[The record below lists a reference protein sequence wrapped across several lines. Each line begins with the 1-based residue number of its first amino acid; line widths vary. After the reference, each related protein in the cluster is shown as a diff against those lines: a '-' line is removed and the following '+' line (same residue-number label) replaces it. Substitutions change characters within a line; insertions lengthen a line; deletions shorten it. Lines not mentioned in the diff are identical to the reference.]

1 MKKNIGAIIQARMG
15 STRLPEKIFR
25 KLNNKTVLEH
35 IYNRVKDSTVD
46 KVVIA
51 TTNNRSDDIV
61 EEFCKKKLYPYYRG
75 SEDDVLERFYF
86 AAKQF
91 GIDIIVRVTADDP
104 LKDTEVVN
112 KAISIMLNNNYDYVS
127 NTIEPTYPEGIDI
140 EVFSFKALERAYNE
154 AKLKSEHEHVTPYI
168 WKNDDKFK
176 IYNMKNDIDLS
187 GLRWTMDTEDDYNFM
202 KEVYSF
208 FKDVDNF
215 SMEDV
220 LKILEKHPKLSEINM
235 GHIRN
240 EGYLRSVKEDKN
252 EL

>member
-1 MKKNIGAIIQARMG
+1 M
-15 STRLPEKIFR
+15 
-25 KLNNKTVLEH
+25 
-35 IYNRVKDSTVD
+35 
-46 KVVIA
+46 
-51 TTNNRSDDIV
+51 
-61 EEFCKKKLYPYYRG
+61 
-75 SEDDVLERFYF
+75 
-86 AAKQF
+86 
-91 GIDIIVRVTADDP
+91 
-104 LKDTEVVN
+104 
-112 KAISIMLNNNYDYVS
+112 
-127 NTIEPTYPEGIDI
+127 
-140 EVFSFKALERAYNE
+140 ERAYNE

-240 EGYLRSVKEDKN
+240 EGYLKSVKEDKN

>member
-1 MKKNIGAIIQARMG
+1 MKKIIGAIIQARMG
-15 STRLPEKIFR
+15 STRLPEKILR

-35 IYNRVKDSTVD
+35 IYNRVKASAVD

-61 EEFCKKKLYPYYRG
+61 EEFCKKKSYLYYRG

-86 AAKQF
+86 TAKQF

-168 WKNDDKFK
+168 WKNNDKFK

-202 KEVYSF
+202 KEIYTF

-215 SMEDV
+215 SMADV
-220 LKILEKHPKLSEINM
+220 LEILEKHPKLSQINM

-240 EGYLRSVKEDKN
+240 EGYLKSVKEDKN